1 MPRSPAPTIEQR
13 ILAALRRHGTQTI
26 SQLHG
31 PGTPGLTGRRA
42 SEIAAA
48 CEAMIGRR
56 ELAVAR
62 GYDRV
67 GRSVLFYSLPPG
79 WTDTPAK
86 EGSNHV
92 AKTTTAET
100 HPGDGRPGRRA
111 DTAAARPRTPDGT
124 E

>member
-67 GRSVLFYSLPPG
+67 GRSVLFYSLPTASADNPG
-79 WTDTPAK
+79 NGK
-86 EGSNHV
+86 ESPCPSDEPSSLPNGGS
-92 AKTTTAET
+92 
-100 HPGDGRPGRRA
+100 
-111 DTAAARPRTPDGT
+111 
-124 E
+124 